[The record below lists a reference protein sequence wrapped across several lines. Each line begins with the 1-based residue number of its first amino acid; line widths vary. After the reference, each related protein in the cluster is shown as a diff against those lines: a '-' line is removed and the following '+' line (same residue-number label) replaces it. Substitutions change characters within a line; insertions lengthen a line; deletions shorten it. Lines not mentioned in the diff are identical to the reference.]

1 MLQVRVSPEEDA
13 RLPIYTARILA
24 DWREFAPEKYE
35 RLERE
40 NTVRKRA
47 EELALQCIITLE
59 RYQEHGLN
67 SDQGR
72 EAAQQLITDSLDLV
86 PND

>member
-1 MLQVRVSPEEDA
+1 MISLA
-13 RLPIYTARILA
+13 RCNGMKRYLLPLFSKIS
-24 DWREFAPEKYE
+24 
-35 RLERE
+35 
-40 NTVRKRA
+40 
-47 EELALQCIITLE
+47 LALQCIITLE

-72 EAAQQLITDSLDLV
+72 EAAQQLITDSLDLG

>member
-1 MLQVRVSPEEDA
+1 MKRYL
-13 RLPIYTARILA
+13 LPLFSKIS
-24 DWREFAPEKYE
+24 
-35 RLERE
+35 
-40 NTVRKRA
+40 
-47 EELALQCIITLE
+47 LALQCIITLE

-72 EAAQQLITDSLDLV
+72 EAAQQLITDSLDLG